1 MTPIQILIVDDHSI
15 VRQGIRSLLSNY
27 LDLTVAG
34 EAASV
39 AAALD
44 WLKTTTPDIILLDI
58 RMPDVSGLSLLRSLR
73 TTLPTV
79 KVLILTSFDD
89 DDYVL
94 EAMRQG
100 AAGYVLKGASD
111 EMLVNA
117 IRTVMHGETVLSS
130 QVTEQIVQRLL
141 KEPPTVATESA
152 SLTTEELAI
161 LRLLV
166 NGASNLAI
174 GERLAYSNATIKR
187 KLRRIFD
194 KLNVESRTGAAA
206 EAIRRGLA

>member
-27 LDLTVAG
+27 LDLIVAG

-39 AAALD
+39 AAALE
-44 WLKTTTPDIILLDI
+44 WLNTGTPDVILLDI
-58 RMPDVSGLSLLRSLR
+58 RMPDGSGLSLLRSLR
-73 TTLPTV
+73 TTLPMV

-94 EAMRQG
+94 EAMRHG

-117 IRTVMHGETVLSS
+117 IRAVMQGETVLSS

-141 KEPPTVATESA
+141 KESPPVATHSA
-152 SLTTEELAI
+152 SLTPEELSI

-166 NGASNLAI
+166 GGASNLEM
-174 GERLAYSNATIKR
+174 GERLAYSTATIKR

-194 KLNVESRTGAAA
+194 KLTVESRTEAAV